1 MLMHNSVQEKSAWK
15 APETTGSPKQTVDVV
30 SAYVANNNVRT
41 EDLAN
46 LINTVRAALSN
57 SGATAAAPEKPQAPM
72 SWKKAIKPDGIVSFE
87 DGKSYKSMKRHLTRY
102 GLTPQQYREKWGLPK
117 DFAMV
122 APNYAAARSV
132 LAKKLGLGTKG
143 QAARNRRAGQ
153 RRARRRRLPL
163 KGCWT
168 LTLRVHVAWAG
179 GVNVPVPDEPR
190 ASYAHNG
197 STQVPRSNSL

>member
-1 MLMHNSVQEKSAWK
+1 VLEGITMESTSEDRLTQ
-15 APETTGSPKQTVDVV
+15 QTVDVV

-87 DGKSYKSMKRHLTRY
+87 DGKSYKSMKRHLTRH

-117 DFAMV
+117 DFPMV
-122 APNYAAARSV
+122 APNYAAARSE
-132 LAKKLGLGTKG
+132 LARKLGLGTKG
-143 QAARNRRAGQ
+143 QAARKS
-153 RRARRRRLPL
+153 
-163 KGCWT
+163 KGG
-168 LTLRVHVAWAG
+168 AKKG
-179 GVNVPVPDEPR
+179 
-190 ASYAHNG
+190 ASKKAAA
-197 STQVPRSNSL
+197 

>member
-1 MLMHNSVQEKSAWK
+1 M
-15 APETTGSPKQTVDVV
+15 
-30 SAYVANNNVRT
+30 
-41 EDLAN
+41 
-46 LINTVRAALSN
+46 
-57 SGATAAAPEKPQAPM
+57 
-72 SWKKAIKPDGIVSFE
+72 SFE

-132 LAKKLGLGTKG
+132 LAEKLGLGTKG

-163 KGCWT
+163 KGCWA
-168 LTLRVHVAWAG
+168 LTLRVHVAWRVA
-179 GVNVPVPDEPR
+179 
-190 ASYAHNG
+190 
-197 STQVPRSNSL
+197 